1 MITIH
6 NARIVNLG
14 REYTGYVAIDG
25 EFIHA
30 MGDGAAPE
38 ALLAASQEVIDA
50 AGMLLIPGCIDDHVH
65 FREPGLTHKADIASE
80 SRAAVAGGVTSYM
93 DMPNTKPLTI
103 TAEALEEKFDI
114 AARSSVANYS
124 FFIGATNDNI
134 DTLLSIDNKRVAG
147 VKLFLGSSTGNML
160 VDESDVLHRLFRECR
175 TLISVH
181 SEDEAII
188 RERRAFYTGRFGE
201 DLSVFYHPLIRSAE
215 ACYVCTERAVEL
227 ARRYGTRLHVAHI
240 STARELELFWAEP
253 LLDKRITAEACVHH
267 LWFTDNDYASLG
279 TRIKCNPAIK
289 TTADRN
295 ALRDA
300 VNNGAIDLIATDH
313 APHLLSEKQGGALT
327 AASGSPYVQF
337 SLIMMLELVRQGV
350 FSTVTV
356 VEKMCHAPAMLY
368 NIDRRG
374 ILRPGYYADIV
385 LIDTNTRHTITKED
399 VLSKCGWSPLEG
411 TTFHSRVSKTFVNG
425 KCIYSDGVVADN
437 LASHPLK
444 FNR

>member
-114 AARSSVANYS
+114 AARSSSANYS

-385 LIDTNTRHTITKED
+385 LIDTNTRHTVTKED

-411 TTFHSRVSKTFVNG
+411 TMFHSRVFKTFVNG

>member
-103 TAEALEEKFDI
+103 NAEALEEKFDI

-134 DTLLSIDNKRVAG
+134 DTLLSIDNKCVAG

-385 LIDTNTRHTITKED
+385 LIDTNTRHTVTKED

-411 TTFHSRVSKTFVNG
+411 TTFHSRVFKTFVNG

>member
-240 STARELELFWAEP
+240 STARELELFWAGP
-253 LLDKRITAEACVHH
+253 LPDKRITAEACVHH

-385 LIDTNTRHTITKED
+385 LIDANTRHTVTKED

-411 TTFHSRVSKTFVNG
+411 TTFHSRVVKTFVNG

>member
-327 AASGSPYVQF
+327 TASGSPDVQF

-385 LIDTNTRHTITKED
+385 LIDTNTRHTVTKED

-411 TTFHSRVSKTFVNG
+411 TTFHSRVVKTFVNG

>member
-103 TAEALEEKFDI
+103 THEALEEKFDI

-134 DTLLSIDNKRVAG
+134 DTLLSTDYSRVAG

-385 LIDTNTRHTITKED
+385 LIDTNTRHTVTKED

-411 TTFHSRVSKTFVNG
+411 TTFHSRVVKTFVNG

>member
-134 DTLLSIDNKRVAG
+134 DTLLSTDYSRVAG

-160 VDESDVLHRLFRECR
+160 VDENHTLNRLFRECPA
-175 TLISVH
+175 LISVH

-188 RERRAFYTGRFGE
+188 RSRRAFYTGRFGE

-385 LIDTNTRHTITKED
+385 LIDTNTRHSVTKED

-411 TTFHSRVSKTFVNG
+411 TTFHSRVVKTFVNG

>member
-313 APHLLSEKQGGALT
+313 APHLLSEKQGGTLT

-385 LIDTNTRHTITKED
+385 LIDTNTRHTVTKED

-411 TTFHSRVSKTFVNG
+411 TTFHSRVVKTFVNG

-437 LASHPLK
+437 LVSHPLK

>member
-181 SEDEAII
+181 AEDEAIS

-385 LIDTNTRHTITKED
+385 LIDTNTRHSVTKED

-411 TTFHSRVSKTFVNG
+411 TTFHSRVVKTFVNG

>member
-103 TAEALEEKFDI
+103 THEALEEKFDI
-114 AARSSVANYS
+114 AARSSSANYS

-385 LIDTNTRHTITKED
+385 LIDTNTRHTVTKED

-411 TTFHSRVSKTFVNG
+411 TTFHSRVFKTFVNG

>member
-14 REYTGYVAIDG
+14 REYSGYVAIDG

-93 DMPNTKPLTI
+93 DMPSTKPLTI

-385 LIDTNTRHTITKED
+385 LIDTNTRHTVTKED

-411 TTFHSRVSKTFVNG
+411 TTFHSRVFKTFVNG

>member
-350 FSTVTV
+350 FSMDTV

-411 TTFHSRVSKTFVNG
+411 TTFHSRVFKTFVNG

>member
-50 AGMLLIPGCIDDHVH
+50 AGMLLIPGGIDDHVH

-385 LIDTNTRHTITKED
+385 LIDTNTRHSVTKED
-399 VLSKCGWSPLEG
+399 VLSKCGWSPLEE
-411 TTFHSRVSKTFVNG
+411 TTFHSRVVKTFVNG

>member
-385 LIDTNTRHTITKED
+385 LIDTNTRHTVTKED

-411 TTFHSRVSKTFVNG
+411 TTFHSRVVKTFVNG
-425 KCIYSDGVVADN
+425 KCIYSDGVLADN

>member
-50 AGMLLIPGCIDDHVH
+50 DGMLLIPGCIDDHVH

-385 LIDTNTRHTITKED
+385 LIDTNTRHTVTKED

-411 TTFHSRVSKTFVNG
+411 TTFHSRVVKTFVNG

>member
-38 ALLAASQEVIDA
+38 ALLAASQKVIDA

-188 RERRAFYTGRFGE
+188 CSRRAFYTGRFGE

-385 LIDTNTRHTITKED
+385 LIDTNTRHTVTKED

-411 TTFHSRVSKTFVNG
+411 TTFHSRVVKTFVNG

>member
-350 FSTVTV
+350 FYTVTV

-385 LIDTNTRHTITKED
+385 LIDTNTRHTVTKED

-411 TTFHSRVSKTFVNG
+411 TTFHSRVVKTFVNG

>member
-385 LIDTNTRHTITKED
+385 LIDTNTRHTITKEEI
-399 VLSKCGWSPLEG
+399 LSKCGWSPLEG
-411 TTFHSRVSKTFVNG
+411 TTFHSRVVKTFVNG

>member
-350 FSTVTV
+350 FSTITV

-385 LIDTNTRHTITKED
+385 LIDTNTRHTVTKED

-411 TTFHSRVSKTFVNG
+411 TTFHSRVVKTFVNG

>member
-240 STARELELFWAEP
+240 STAREL
-253 LLDKRITAEACVHH
+253 
-267 LWFTDNDYASLG
+267 
-279 TRIKCNPAIK
+279 
-289 TTADRN
+289 
-295 ALRDA
+295 
-300 VNNGAIDLIATDH
+300 
-313 APHLLSEKQGGALT
+313 
-327 AASGSPYVQF
+327 
-337 SLIMMLELVRQGV
+337 
-350 FSTVTV
+350 
-356 VEKMCHAPAMLY
+356 
-368 NIDRRG
+368 
-374 ILRPGYYADIV
+374 
-385 LIDTNTRHTITKED
+385 
-399 VLSKCGWSPLEG
+399 
-411 TTFHSRVSKTFVNG
+411 
-425 KCIYSDGVVADN
+425 
-437 LASHPLK
+437 
-444 FNR
+444 

>member
-385 LIDTNTRHTITKED
+385 LIDTNTRHTVTKED

-411 TTFHSRVSKTFVNG
+411 TTFHSRVVKTFVNG

>member
-30 MGDGAAPE
+30 MGDGVAPE

-385 LIDTNTRHTITKED
+385 LIDTDTRHTVTKED

-411 TTFHSRVSKTFVNG
+411 TTFHSRVVKTFVNG

>member
-103 TAEALEEKFDI
+103 THEALEEKFDI

-374 ILRPGYYADIV
+374 ILRPGYYADMV
-385 LIDTNTRHTITKED
+385 LIDTDTRHTITKED

-411 TTFHSRVSKTFVNG
+411 TTFHSRVVKTFVNG

>member
-50 AGMLLIPGCIDDHVH
+50 AGILLIPGCIDDHVH

-385 LIDTNTRHTITKED
+385 LIDTNTRHTVTKED

-411 TTFHSRVSKTFVNG
+411 TTFHSRVFKTFVNG

>member
-385 LIDTNTRHTITKED
+385 LIDTNTRHTVTKED

-411 TTFHSRVSKTFVNG
+411 TTFHSRVVKTFVNG

-437 LASHPLK
+437 VASHPLK

>member
-385 LIDTNTRHTITKED
+385 LIDTNTRHTVTKED

-411 TTFHSRVSKTFVNG
+411 TTFHSRVFKTFVNG

-437 LASHPLK
+437 VASHPLK

>member
-385 LIDTNTRHTITKED
+385 LIDTNTRHSVTKED

-411 TTFHSRVSKTFVNG
+411 TTFHSRVVKTFVNG

>member
-385 LIDTNTRHTITKED
+385 LIDTNTRHTVTKED

-411 TTFHSRVSKTFVNG
+411 TTFHSRVVKTFVNG

-437 LASHPLK
+437 LVSHPLK

>member
-50 AGMLLIPGCIDDHVH
+50 AGMLLIPGGIDDHVH

-385 LIDTNTRHTITKED
+385 LIDTNTRHTVTKED

-411 TTFHSRVSKTFVNG
+411 TTFHSRVVKTFVNG

>member
-160 VDESDVLHRLFRECR
+160 VDENDVLHRLFRECR

-385 LIDTNTRHTITKED
+385 LIDTNTRHSVTKED

-411 TTFHSRVSKTFVNG
+411 TTFHSRVVKTFVNG

>member
-103 TAEALEEKFDI
+103 THEALEEKFDI

-385 LIDTNTRHTITKED
+385 LIDTNTRHTVTKED

-411 TTFHSRVSKTFVNG
+411 TTFHSRVVKTFVNG

>member
-80 SRAAVAGGVTSYM
+80 SRAAVAGGVTTYM

-114 AARSSVANYS
+114 ATRSSVANYS

-385 LIDTNTRHTITKED
+385 LIDTNTRHTVTKED

-411 TTFHSRVSKTFVNG
+411 TTFHSRVFKTFVNG

>member
-327 AASGSPYVQF
+327 AASVSPYVQF

-385 LIDTNTRHTITKED
+385 LIDTNTRHTVTKED

-411 TTFHSRVSKTFVNG
+411 TTFHSRVVKTFVNG

>member
-103 TAEALEEKFDI
+103 THEALEEKFDI
-114 AARSSVANYS
+114 AARSSSANYS

-385 LIDTNTRHTITKED
+385 LIDTNTRHTVTKED

-411 TTFHSRVSKTFVNG
+411 TMFHSRVFKTFVNG

>member
-114 AARSSVANYS
+114 AARSSSANYS

-134 DTLLSIDNKRVAG
+134 DTLLSTDYSRVAG

-201 DLSVFYHPLIRSAE
+201 DLSVFYHPLIRNAE

-350 FSTVTV
+350 FSMVTV

-385 LIDTNTRHTITKED
+385 LIDTNTRHTVTKED

-411 TTFHSRVSKTFVNG
+411 TTFHSRVFKTFVNG

>member
-350 FSTVTV
+350 FSTITV

-385 LIDTNTRHTITKED
+385 LIDINTRHSVTKED

-411 TTFHSRVSKTFVNG
+411 TTFHSRVFKTFVNG

>member
-50 AGMLLIPGCIDDHVH
+50 AGMLLIPGGIDDHVH

-188 RERRAFYTGRFGE
+188 RSRRAFYTGRFGE

-374 ILRPGYYADIV
+374 ILRPGYYADMV
-385 LIDTNTRHTITKED
+385 LIDTDTRHTITKED

-411 TTFHSRVSKTFVNG
+411 TTFHSRVVKTFVNG

-437 LASHPLK
+437 VASHPLK

>member
-134 DTLLSIDNKRVAG
+134 DTLLSTDYSRVAG

-313 APHLLSEKQGGALT
+313 APHLLSEKQGGALS

-385 LIDTNTRHTITKED
+385 LIDTNTRHTVTKED

-411 TTFHSRVSKTFVNG
+411 TTFHSRVVKTFVNG

>member
-114 AARSSVANYS
+114 AARSSSANYS

-134 DTLLSIDNKRVAG
+134 DTLLSTDYSRVAG

-201 DLSVFYHPLIRSAE
+201 DLSVFYHPLIRNAE

-374 ILRPGYYADIV
+374 ILRPGYYADMV
-385 LIDTNTRHTITKED
+385 LIDTNTRHTVTKED

-411 TTFHSRVSKTFVNG
+411 TTFHSRVVKTFVNG

>member
-50 AGMLLIPGCIDDHVH
+50 AGMLLIPGGIDDHVH

-385 LIDTNTRHTITKED
+385 LIDTNTRHTVTKED

-411 TTFHSRVSKTFVNG
+411 TTFHSRVVKTFVNG

-437 LASHPLK
+437 LASHSLK

>member
-50 AGMLLIPGCIDDHVH
+50 AGMLLIPGGIDDHVH

-385 LIDTNTRHTITKED
+385 LIDTNTRHTVTKEEI
-399 VLSKCGWSPLEG
+399 LSKCGWSPLEG
-411 TTFHSRVSKTFVNG
+411 TTFHSRVVKTFVNG